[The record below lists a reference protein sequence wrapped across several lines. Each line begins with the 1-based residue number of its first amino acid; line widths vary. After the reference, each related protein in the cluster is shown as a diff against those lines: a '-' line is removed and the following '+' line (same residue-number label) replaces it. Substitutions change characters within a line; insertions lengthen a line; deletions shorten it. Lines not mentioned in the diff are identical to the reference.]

1 MKASTK
7 IAAIAAIAAV
17 NPEGFT
23 VNAKT
28 LQSVTSGYAVAVKA
42 TQNSFGAE
50 GLASVIEYAEN
61 NKDITAVGGWLD
73 SETGAYYYDAVV
85 IVKTEYEARA
95 IAERESQK
103 AFYCLHEMKEY
114 RM

>member
-28 LQSVTSGYAVAVKA
+28 LQPVTSGYAVAVKA
-42 TQNSFGAE
+42 TQNSFNVE
-50 GLASVIEYAEN
+50 GLATVVEYAPN
-61 NKDITAVGGWLD
+61 L
-73 SETGAYYYDAVV
+73 
-85 IVKTEYEARA
+85 
-95 IAERESQK
+95 
-103 AFYCLHEMKEY
+103 
-114 RM
+114 

>member
-28 LQSVTSGYAVAVKA
+28 LQPVTSGYAVAIKA
-42 TQNSFGAE
+42 TQNSFNTE
-50 GLASVIEYAEN
+50 GLAAVVEYAANHAE
-61 NKDITAVGGWLD
+61 ITAVGGWLD

-95 IAERESQK
+95 IAEREDQK
-103 AFYCLHEMKEY
+103 AFYCLHEKKEY
-114 RM
+114 RL